1 MSATFLYG
9 KDKYTKKT
17 TRETVI
23 FRNSRRKKNLR
34 TNLNKEVKG
43 FVQRKFYDNEKI
55 NNLKIADNGKTS
67 HALKLVGLTGL
78 K

>member
-1 MSATFLYG
+1 MAKTNIPRKQPGKQLYLEIAG
-9 KDKYTKKT
+9 
-17 TRETVI
+17 E
-23 FRNSRRKKNLR
+23 KKNLR